1 MRAHSESAWQLPLFF
16 VLAFAITWSVQIP
29 AIIYAHGRGHFLS
42 NEANLH
48 HLMSLARGE
57 LDSGFAVVLLLALF
71 SFGPSLAGVIVT
83 GLFHGRAGLRDLAQ
97 RSLKVGVPARWI
109 LLVLLMPVGLCAGSL
124 LVGWVLG
131 GFAPYRFDPLVPL
144 AWSVPL
150 LLYMLVFTGLAEELG
165 WRGYAL
171 PRLQRRHT
179 AERASWIL
187 GVLWGLWHLPANLL
201 GPYLRGQLSV
211 PMVVAV
217 LLGLTVGIVGWTI
230 VLTWIHNN
238 TGSLF
243 WIIVLHGWANTV
255 QSYLVLSSGSFT
267 AQVAYGVLPWAIA
280 VVVLKR
286 CGAATLTGSDH
297 DVTGSAAPASSD
309 RKDGTG
315 SIAH

>member
-1 MRAHSESAWQLPLFF
+1 M
-16 VLAFAITWSVQIP
+16 
-29 AIIYAHGRGHFLS
+29 
-42 NEANLH
+42 
-48 HLMSLARGE
+48 
-57 LDSGFAVVLLLALF
+57 
-71 SFGPSLAGVIVT
+71 
-83 GLFHGRAGLRDLAQ
+83 
-97 RSLKVGVPARWI
+97 
-109 LLVLLMPVGLCAGSL
+109 
-124 LVGWVLG
+124 
-131 GFAPYRFDPLVPL
+131 PL
-144 AWSVPL
+144 AWFVPL
-150 LLYMLVFTGLAEELG
+150 LMFMLVFTGVAEELG

-171 PRLQRRHT
+171 PQLQRRNT

-230 VLTWIHNN
+230 VLTWIYNN

-267 AQVAYGVLPWAIA
+267 AQVAYGVLPWVIA

-286 CGAATLTGSDH
+286 YGPATLTGADRDITQLVASATPDH
-297 DVTGSAAPASSD
+297 NE
-309 RKDGTG
+309 GTG
-315 SIAH
+315 SVAH

>member
-1 MRAHSESAWQLPLFF
+1 M
-16 VLAFAITWSVQIP
+16 QIP
-29 AIIYAHGRGHFLS
+29 AIVYAHGRGHSLT
-42 NEANLH
+42 NEANLQ
-48 HLMSLARGE
+48 HLMSLARGG
-57 LDSGFAVVLLLALF
+57 LDPGFAVVLLLVLF

-83 GLFHGRAGLRDLAQ
+83 ALFHGRAGLQDLA
-97 RSLKVGVPARWI
+97 RRAVKVRVPARWVLI
-109 LLVLLMPVGLCAGSL
+109 VLLVPVGLCAGSL
-124 LVGWVLG
+124 LAGWVLG
-131 GFAPYRFDPLVPL
+131 GFAPYRFDLLMPL
-144 AWSVPL
+144 AWFVPL
-150 LLYMLVFTGLAEELG
+150 LMFMLVFTGVAEELG

-171 PRLQRRHT
+171 PQLQRRNT

-230 VLTWIHNN
+230 VLTWIYNN

-267 AQVAYGVLPWAIA
+267 AQVAYGVLPWVIA

-286 CGAATLTGSDH
+286 YGPATLTGADRDITQLVASATPDH
-297 DVTGSAAPASSD
+297 NE
-309 RKDGTG
+309 GTG
-315 SIAH
+315 SVAH